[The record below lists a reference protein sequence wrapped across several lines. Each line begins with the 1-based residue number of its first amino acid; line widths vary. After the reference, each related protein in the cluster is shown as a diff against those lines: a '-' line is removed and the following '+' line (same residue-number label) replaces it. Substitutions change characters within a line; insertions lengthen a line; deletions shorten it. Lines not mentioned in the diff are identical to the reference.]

1 VKIQTQV
8 SKQPTVDTLLLED
21 EEKPAEDA
29 KATPKNTL
37 HWLDPATHAFQVG
50 NHGRIE
56 LVESEPVAH
65 DTARQRHAP
74 HGEVA
79 YASGVRCAVFVVR
92 TFPATHPDEYLAG
105 RGWNDSG
112 EEIELGMIESLADW
126 PAESQEVVR
135 TALKRRSLVRTIH
148 AVHDVKL
155 GHGYLDFDVETD
167 VGRQKFTTRWTG
179 SQAIDFGSDGKMLI
193 DTEEN
198 RYVVPKVSGL
208 PAPDREKFLH
218 YVYW

>member
-1 VKIQTQV
+1 
-8 SKQPTVDTLLLED
+8 LED
-21 EEKPAEDA
+21 EEKPAADA
-29 KATPKNTL
+29 AEEEATPKNTL
-37 HWLDPATHAFQVG
+37 RWLDPTEHAFRLG

-56 LVESEPVAH
+56 LVGQASSLSGTSPVGQASSLPGQG
-65 DTARQRHAP
+65 TTGRQDACPTDRQDACP
-74 HGEVA
+74 TG
-79 YASGVRCAVFVVR
+79 VFVVR
-92 TFPATHPDEYLAG
+92 TFPATHPEEYLSV

-112 EEIELGMIESLADW
+112 EEIEIGMMRSLADW

-135 TALKRRSLVRTIH
+135 TALKRRSLVRTIER
-148 AVHDVKL
+148 VHDVKL

-179 SQAIDFGSDGKMLI
+179 SQAIDFGPDGKMLV

-198 RYVVPKVSGL
+198 RFVVPQVSAL